1 MNDSEFHDQ
10 QRIRN
15 MLRFTWSAFFGKF
28 GALTRVQ
35 LLTIPEILS
44 QKNTVIASPTASGK
58 TEAVISPICEILLQT
73 NTKSLGCVY
82 VSPTRALVNDLY
94 ERLRG
99 PLNELGL
106 DIGMWTGD
114 HHRFNIRR
122 PQSILLVTPESFD
135 SCLCRFPQLFGNTK
149 FCVYDELHLVDGTY
163 RGDQLRILANRL
175 KAISKAVVFCALSA
189 TLKNP
194 EEIASRYFGDASI
207 IKVQGSREILETI
220 ITRDEIIHALSD
232 SFARFRAQKISKAI
246 FFCNTRKEAEYVAS
260 QMRQIVNPARVV
272 VHHGSLPKSQRESA
286 EQALKEHG
294 FVFCVATTTLEVGI
308 DIGDVDAI
316 VLVRPPPTIFSL
328 LQRIGRG
335 NRRSSST
342 IVFVLCTS
350 DDEKQQ
356 TIEMFRRAKN
366 GELDDPK
373 VEPCLSVAIQQIL
386 SMSFQNRNSGI
397 LTVDIENLLKPFNLS
412 APHLALIVKKLVKED
427 WILEHRGRLYPSTK
441 TLDLAE
447 KGKMHSNINESK
459 GYRVING
466 LNGEEIGEIGT
477 VDIFSDKIILLGR
490 VWVVKD
496 VVKQRIIVLPSR
508 ETIATTRFVRRS
520 NTGAFY
526 GLLPHE
532 LQKISTC

>member
-15 MLRFTWSAFFGKF
+15 MLSFTWSAFFGKF

-44 QKNTVIASPTASGK
+44 QKNAVIASPTASGK

-99 PLNELGL
+99 PVHELDL

-114 HHRFNIRR
+114 HHRFNKRR

-135 SCLCRFPQLFGNTK
+135 SCLCRFSQLFWNTK

-163 RGDQLRILANRL
+163 RGDQLRILAKRL
-175 KAISKAVVFCALSA
+175 KAISKDVVFCALSA

-194 EEIASRYFGDASI
+194 EEIAARYFGGASI

-220 ITRDEIIHALSD
+220 IARDEITDALSD
-232 SFARFRAQKISKAI
+232 VFAGFRTRGISKAI
-246 FFCNTRKEAEYVAS
+246 FFCNTRKEAKYVAL
-260 QMRQIVNPARVV
+260 QTRQIVNPSRVV
-272 VHHGSLPKSQRESA
+272 VHHGSLPKTQRESA

-308 DIGDVDAI
+308 DIGNVDAI
-316 VLVRPPPTIFSL
+316 VLVRPPPSIFSL

-335 NRRSSST
+335 NRRSSSMM
-342 IVFVLCTS
+342 VFVICTS

-373 VEPCLSVAIQQIL
+373 VEPCLSVTIQQIL
-386 SMSFQNRNSGI
+386 SISFQNRNSGI
-397 LTVDIENLLKPFNLS
+397 SSMDMENLLKPFNLS
-412 APHLALIVKKLVKED
+412 PHHFSLIVKKLVSED
-427 WILEHRGRLYPSTK
+427 WILERRGRIYPSTK

-447 KGKMHSNINESK
+447 KGKIHSNINESK

-490 VWVVKD
+490 VWVVKN
-496 VVKQRIIVLPSR
+496 VLKQRVIVFPTR

-526 GLLPHE
+526 ALLPSE
-532 LQKISTC
+532 LQKISRC